1 MEGENGDG
9 VDGDEGGVMMRES
22 GDGEVGEDVQW
33 GGVQGDGVQGDGVG
47 GRVVSGS
54 RGRGRR
60 KVDERRGEERKRRE
74 VEAEISL

>member
-1 MEGENGDG
+1 MEDENGDG

-33 GGVQGDGVQGDGVG
+33 GGVQGDGVG